1 MAKAHGLDRYV
12 PGGPSELLTGLAYGI
27 AMNVLCFTTGDHLES
42 IRASSKKRDA
52 SFAR

>member
-27 AMNVLCFTTGDHLES
+27 AMNVLCFATGDHLEGT
-42 IRASSKKRDA
+42 RAFSEKRDA